1 VTAVLAGGCRE
12 PELTEPE
19 DVIERMIE
27 RMHADYGDAGS
38 FTVVSDSALVHFERV
53 TSADSLPAFSVS
65 AASNDDARQP
75 MPDPYHLPSP
85 SALALLRT
93 EGRLTGTDTLDGET
107 VYVVEAL
114 NPRAFMMMNPAVR
127 QDSGYSVRIY
137 VDSETFRVTGLRVE
151 QPAPPGAPRPD
162 AGPLVQMHRY
172 QDYRETDGVTLPF
185 RTRLRLEG
193 LLAVIPEEEKMV
205 AGAGLAMRRAQA
217 SQLPPAL
224 RERRLAEVDREVRYY
239 DEGILTGTFTV
250 REVRVGAPSPLP
262 DMPAAPGPPAPAD
275 TPPAQPAP

>member
-1 VTAVLAGGCRE
+1 
-12 PELTEPE
+12 
-19 DVIERMIE
+19 
-27 RMHADYGDAGS
+27 
-38 FTVVSDSALVHFERV
+38 
-53 TSADSLPAFSVS
+53 
-65 AASNDDARQP
+65 
-75 MPDPYHLPSP
+75 
-85 SALALLRT
+85 
-93 EGRLTGTDTLDGET
+93 

-114 NPRAFMMMNPAVR
+114 NPRAFMMMSPAVR

-137 VDSETFRVTGLRVE
+137 IDSETFRVSGLRVE
-151 QPAPPGAPRPD
+151 QPAPAGAPRPE

-172 QDYRETDGVTLPF
+172 QDYRETEGVTLPF

-239 DEGILTGTFTV
+239 DEGVLTGTFTV
-250 REVRVGAPSPLP
+250 REVRVGAPTPTPDAPASPAVP
-262 DMPAAPGPPAPAD
+262 TPPEAPPAS
-275 TPPAQPAP
+275 PAP